1 MSRRDRRSSVR
12 RRRYAAMS
20 LGCPAGRELPRAR
33 RRLPKANAG
42 PSRGWS
48 TGSAS
53 ARYAMQASS
62 AVAGVGITREPPDLE
77 RKPSVPVETF
87 PGPFGAPARSAGSQ
101 EPSSR
106 PRRAPIMHNTETKSI
121 LKSLIE
127 GRDPGSGDQLP
138 PECVVHRPAVLR
150 ALLAGFDALDQT
162 SARAQRRAQLPGNVG
177 NAWTTEEESRLASAF
192 KSGESP
198 ADLARKH
205 ERTLRA
211 IEARLEKLGLITAE
225 QRTTRG
231 GFMG

>member
-1 MSRRDRRSSVR
+1 MSRRGRRSFVR
-12 RRRYAAMS
+12 RRRHSTMS
-20 LGCPAGRELPRAR
+20 LVVPAGRELPRR
-33 RRLPKANAG
+33 RRTLPSAHAG
-42 PSRGWS
+42 PPSGWS
-48 TGSAS
+48 TSSMSGRCAS
-53 ARYAMQASS
+53 PSS
-62 AVAGVGITREPPDLE
+62 VTAGVGIARDPSDLE
-77 RKPSVPVETF
+77 AEPSLRAESTGGLVGVPVGST
-87 PGPFGAPARSAGSQ
+87 GSQ
-101 EPSSR
+101 QASSL
-106 PRRAPIMHNTETKSI
+106 PQRAPTMRTTEPKSI

-162 SARAQRRAQLPGNVG
+162 AARAQRRAQLPGNVG
-177 NAWTTEEESRLASAF
+177 NAWTTDEESRLVSAF
-192 KSGESP
+192 RSGESP

-231 GFMG
+231 GFLA